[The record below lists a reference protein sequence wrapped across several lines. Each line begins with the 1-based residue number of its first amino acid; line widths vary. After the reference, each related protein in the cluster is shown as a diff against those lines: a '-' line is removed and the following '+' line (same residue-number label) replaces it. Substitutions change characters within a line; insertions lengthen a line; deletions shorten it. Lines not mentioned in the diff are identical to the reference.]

1 MQAALRQEKPQLEVR
16 RAELLR
22 REEELKMSLH
32 QLQENVLHELANA
45 HGDILQNKVN
55 SHSHVCVSA
64 GILDYLF
71 LVINY
76 LQSPKNIPLG

>member
-45 HGDILQNKVN
+45 HGDILQNKVY
-55 SHSHVCVSA
+55 SH
-64 GILDYLF
+64 F
-71 LVINY
+71 LMLLLEY
-76 LQSPKNIPLG
+76 SPIYFSS

>member
-1 MQAALRQEKPQLEVR
+1 MHRYQLVQAALRQEKPQLEVR

-45 HGDILQNKVN
+45 HGDILQNKV
-55 SHSHVCVSA
+55 HICF
-64 GILDYLF
+64 IM
-71 LVINY
+71 LVLEY
-76 LQSPKNIPLG
+76 